1 MTSAHDVAAAILART
16 GRIETAK
23 LQKLAYYAKAWHAAW
38 TGNELFPERLEAWAA
53 GPACPALYEVYKG
66 NFAVLSWPLGRP
78 GSLSSVEA
86 ATVDAVVGSYGKM
99 HVHALSTLVR
109 SEAPWRDA
117 RRGVPPLERGH
128 EEIDLGSMVR
138 YYSAVE
144 DDESLVAI

>member
-1 MTSAHDVAAAILART
+1 MDQSI
-16 GRIETAK
+16 
-23 LQKLAYYAKAWHAAW
+23 
-38 TGNELFPERLEAWAA
+38 EAWAA

-138 YYSAVE
+138 YYTAVE
-144 DDESLVAI
+144 DDESSAAI